1 MHIFGDSLMRRIDEI
16 ILRNK
21 PENWNLTIQFEEKGM
36 EVLEYKYP
44 DDKDYDHVIYCS
56 AGNGMY
62 KPFGKPAW
70 TKLEKNIK
78 LLGKQEP
85 RKVNVILV
93 GTDEIWLRKLKARP
107 KNEVFFYRNEETS
120 RPELHTV

>member
-36 EVLEYKYP
+36 EALDYKYP

-107 KNEVFFYRNEETS
+107 KNEVF
-120 RPELHTV
+120 LQK

>member
-1 MHIFGDSLMRRIDEI
+1 MMEHIDEI
-16 ILRNK
+16 ILRK
-21 PENWNLTIQFEEKGM
+21 EPKNWILTIQFEEKGT
-36 EVLEYKYP
+36 EVLVHKYP
-44 DDKDYDHVIYCS
+44 EDKDYDHVIYCS

-70 TKLEKNIK
+70 TKLEENIK

-107 KNEVFFYRNEETS
+107 ENEVFYRNQETS
-120 RPELHTV
+120 GAEQHTV

>member
-36 EVLEYKYP
+36 EALDYKYP

-93 GTDEIWLRKLKARP
+93 GTDEILLRKLKAP
-107 KNEVFFYRNEETS
+107 PDNVVF
-120 RPELHTV
+120 LQK